1 MMKGY
6 PYRCSDSILRT
17 QHDGYTVCPPS
28 SPKLMGR
35 SDVAE
40 IWSTLPTNFDPRDL
54 LNNLTLV
61 EGARKALES
70 RDFTVGD
77 EMVAKYALE
86 KNHPMILV
94 PGIVSTGLESWSTD
108 SVSRP
113 FFRKRLW
120 GTSTMIRVSSASGLV
135 DCRGIVLMI

>member
-1 MMKGY
+1 M
-6 PYRCSDSILRT
+6 
-17 QHDGYTVCPPS
+17 
-28 SPKLMGR
+28 
-35 SDVAE
+35 AE
-40 IWSTLPTNFDPRDL
+40 IWSTMPTNFDPRDL

-77 EMVAKYALE
+77 EMVARYALE

-108 SVSRP
+108 SVARS

-120 GTSTMIRVSSASGLV
+120 GTATMIRVSPLPYFVPSLSLSGERS
-135 DCRGIVLMI
+135 DD

>member
-1 MMKGY
+1 M
-6 PYRCSDSILRT
+6 PHRPFT
-17 QHDGYTVCPPS
+17 ADG
-28 SPKLMGR
+28 R
-35 SDVAE
+35 NDVAE
-40 IWSTLPTNFDPRDL
+40 IWSTLPTSLDPRDL

-113 FFRKRLW
+113 YFRKRLW
-120 GTSTMIRVSSASGLV
+120 GTSTMIRASLP
-135 DCRGIVLMI
+135 RWMVLMNRRSCRTSVSLC

>member
-1 MMKGY
+1 M
-6 PYRCSDSILRT
+6 
-17 QHDGYTVCPPS
+17 
-28 SPKLMGR
+28 SPFLTKLMDR

-120 GTSTMIRVSSASGLV
+120 GTSTMIRVSLGFELGH
-135 DCRGIVLMI
+135 CRGIVLMI

>member
-1 MMKGY
+1 M
-6 PYRCSDSILRT
+6 
-17 QHDGYTVCPPS
+17 
-28 SPKLMGR
+28 SPTSAQADDRNDM
-35 SDVAE
+35 AE
-40 IWSTLPTNFDPRDL
+40 IWSTLPTSLDPRDL

-108 SVSRP
+108 TVSRP

-120 GTSTMIRVSSASGLV
+120 GTSTMIRVSSCSCCVTWG
-135 DCRGIVLMI
+135 

>member
-1 MMKGY
+1 MERGILVGALVVFFTLNMTDI
-6 PYRCSDSILRT
+6 PYVFTPRQRLI
-17 QHDGYTVCPPS
+17 
-28 SPKLMGR
+28 GR
-35 SDVAE
+35 NDVAE
-40 IWSTLPTNFDPRDL
+40 IWSTLPTSLDPRDL

-77 EMVAKYALE
+77 EMVAKFALE

-113 FFRKRLW
+113 YFRKRLW
-120 GTSTMIRVSSASGLV
+120 GTSTMIKVSRFFQEG
-135 DCRGIVLMI
+135 GG